1 VIQELSDRRA
11 RLVGMV
17 RDVTGIQQRHRE
29 GKDEIE
35 ALEEKLQKHKA
46 ALDKAKHAHAVLWE
60 EEGRRE
66 AALKVEQE
74 EATRKIKVAQQGV
87 DACNVSLQSAIDTL
101 ERGVAKVE
109 ADLSAADARLAHRL
123 EVEIPDVYTK
133 ERIAVEQKQ
142 AAALEAEVD
151 ALKEA
156 SAQVAR
162 EEEERLRS
170 EERSTHAPHSTQ
182 AFPLIFCLYF
192 WCFDSIFLVSLGVQ
206 AGVTDDQLVQVC
218 FV

>member
-1 VIQELSDRRA
+1 
-11 RLVGMV
+11 MV

-142 AAALEAEVD
+142 AAALKAEVD

-182 AFPLIFCLYF
+182 AFPLIICLYF